1 MAAKLRPANPASAM
15 LRKLVDNFDQYKLDA
30 ESDVLISHARVVLA
44 EYKEYFDSRK
54 LSDEMIAKVQAATG
68 SIRKIANELNL
79 SHETVRK
86 YRPRLKTDR

>member
-1 MAAKLRPANPASAM
+1 M
-15 LRKLVDNFDQYKLDA
+15 LSRLVENFDAYELDE
-30 ESDVLISHARVVLA
+30 ESTRLIHEAKSVLA

-68 SIRKIANELNL
+68 SVRKIAKELNL

-86 YRPRLKTDR
+86 YRPR